1 MNKKLFPE
9 IIKEEDEMDS
19 LFDKSKIKE
28 IDKEYNLKINE
39 INQIKMKFTVY
50 FNTINIFVVVFLFFY
65 VIYFF
70 LEVIRFV
77 KNRVFIINS
86 VRNNTI
92 L

>member
-50 FNTINIFVVVFLFFY
+50 FNTINILVVVFLFFY